1 MIKINL
7 ANGTGAG
14 AGVGGAS
21 LGASLGISSD
31 SFMGADEI
39 RKEALK
45 RLVLLLVGP
54 LALYIYESQNVPTKV
69 TELNSKN
76 QILAELQSYNAKA
89 ADSVAE
95 IKKFKEDEALM
106 EARISALEKISKDR
120 QREIRVLDLLQTVI
134 PEKAWLTRVQINP
147 GRVNIQGLALS
158 DFEVSQ
164 FLEAL
169 TKSVFLMDVN
179 LVSSSE
185 SLQDGVSLKKFEISC
200 LLERPNE

>member
-7 ANGTGAG
+7 ASQASTS
-14 AGVGGAS
+14 GGGS
-21 LGASLGISSD
+21 IGASLGISSD

-45 RLVLLLVGP
+45 RLVLLLIGP
-54 LALYIYESQNVPTKV
+54 LALYIYENQNVPGKV
-69 TELNSKN
+69 AELNSKN
-76 QILAELQSYNAKA
+76 QILAELQTYNAKA

-134 PEKAWLTRVQINP
+134 PEKAWLTRVQVNP
-147 GRVNIQGLALS
+147 TRVNIQGLALS

-185 SLQDGVSLKKFEISC
+185 TVTDGVSLKKFEISC
-200 LLERPNE
+200 LLERANE

>member
-7 ANGTGAG
+7 ASNAAISAG
-14 AGVGGAS
+14 SPLSAG
-21 LGASLGISSD
+21 LGISTD
-31 SFMGADEI
+31 TFLAPDEV

-45 RLVLLLVGP
+45 RLVIILLGP
-54 LALYIYESQNVPTKV
+54 LALFVYENQNVPAKV
-69 TELNSKN
+69 AELNAK
-76 QILAELQSYNAKA
+76 QQMLAELQNYNSRQA
-89 ADSVAE
+89 ASVAE
-95 IKKFKEDEALM
+95 IKKFKEDEALI
-106 EARISALEKISKDR
+106 EARISALEKIAKDR

-134 PEKAWLTRVQINP
+134 PEKAWLTRVQVNP
-147 GRVNIQGLALS
+147 DKVNVQGLALS

-185 SLQDGVSLKKFEISC
+185 ITQDGVVLKKFEISC
-200 LLERPNE
+200 VLERAE

>member
-7 ANGTGAG
+7 ASNAAISAG
-14 AGVGGAS
+14 SPISAN
-21 LGASLGISSD
+21 LGISSD
-31 SFMGADEI
+31 TFLAPDEV

-45 RLVLLLVGP
+45 RLIVILMGP
-54 LALYIYESQNVPTKV
+54 LGFFIYENQNVPAKIA
-69 TELNSKN
+69 ELNAK
-76 QILAELQSYNAKA
+76 QQMLAELQNYNSRQA
-89 ADSVAE
+89 ASVAE
-95 IKKFKEDEALM
+95 IKKFKEDEALI
-106 EARISALEKISKDR
+106 EARISALEKIAKDR

-134 PEKAWLTRVQINP
+134 PEKAWLTRIQVNP
-147 GRVNIQGLALS
+147 DKVNVQGLALS

-185 SLQDGVSLKKFEISC
+185 ITQEGVVLKKFEISC
-200 LLERPNE
+200 VLERAE